1 MSLKASKSNPPLG
14 GIIVAHVLKK
24 PYTYDNSTTLDIGS
38 GLILNNSASIARQLA
53 RGSDLYEGD
62 IIQKTEIDHWLSF
75 TLGPLNGEFQNA
87 IEYLDQVLEP
97 ATYLVGNK
105 ITIADY
111 TVYGFLFMSGLW
123 RGLLQDKK
131 APIHVKRWYDFIG
144 SKKEVVETLKDVPSN
159 SIPKAT
165 TPKTK
170 QDHQSTRQQKSSSKS
185 SEKKEDV
192 GKFVDLPGAE
202 MGKVIVRF
210 PPEAS
215 GYLHVGHAKACLL
228 NQHYRDHFQGKLIL
242 RFDDTNPA
250 KEKEEF
256 ENVILEDLKLLKV
269 KYDYFSRTSD
279 HFETMLN
286 YCEKMIK
293 EETAYVDDTDAETMK
308 AERETRTESKNRSNT
323 VEKNMNLWKEM
334 KAGTDK
340 GISCCVRA
348 KINMLSDNG
357 CMRDP
362 TIYRCKNEPHPSTG
376 SKYKVYPTYDFACP
390 IVDSIEGVTH
400 ALRTTEYMD
409 RDEQFFW
416 FINALGLRQPHIYA
430 YSRLSLTNTVMSKRK
445 LTWFVESGQ
454 VEGWNDPRFPTVRG
468 VIRRGLTIE
477 ALKNFIL
484 AQGSSR
490 SVVFMEWDKIWA
502 FNRKIIDP
510 IAPRYTTVD
519 ESYHVLV
526 NINGLKEESVE
537 FDKHPKNSDVGKKTL
552 WRSSKVIIDGDDAE
566 ALKENEKATFIN
578 LGNVMIRK
586 IHKANGKVSSI
597 DGEPLLDDKD
607 YKKTLKVTWLANV
620 SGAGFVP
627 TQCVYFD
634 HIISKSVLEK
644 NDDFKNFV
652 NRDSKFTVNMIG
664 DHEFKK
670 LAVGDIIQVQR
681 RGYFIVDKT
690 YKEPSPHSCKG
701 SPIVL
706 IAIPDG
712 TLGSYGRPKSINAIV
727 TTSKPEQKSPKK
739 AVNHSG
745 SSSSNN
751 VSFASTSVTKKI
763 GSTQSPVELDI
774 KIREQGNKIRDLKA
788 AKADKSAITQEVN
801 LLLSLKA
808 EFKSATGKDWKPDAA
823 PKVEAKN
830 TSSASD
836 LDTKIRDQ
844 GNKIRDLKAAK
855 ADKSAITQEVN
866 LLLSLKAEFK
876 SATGKDW
883 KPDAAPKVE
892 IKNTSSASDLDTKIR
907 DQGNKIRDLKAAK
920 ADKSAITQEVNL
932 LLSLKAEFKSATGKD
947 WKPDAAPKVE
957 AKNTSSA
964 SDLDTKIRDQGNK
977 IRDLKAAKADKS
989 AITQEVNLLL
999 SLKAE
1004 FKSATG
1010 KDWKPDAAPKVEA
1023 KNTSSASDLDT
1034 KIRDQGNKIRDLKA
1048 AKADKSAIT
1057 QEVNLL
1063 LSLKAE
1069 FKSATGKDWKPDAA
1083 PKVEAKSVSS
1093 AASPNLGNKSD
1104 LSKQLNEDIIQ
1115 QGNKVRNLKTE
1126 KADKMAIDTAVK
1138 ILLDLKAKYKSITG
1152 VDWKPSNPAP
1162 VPKPKKDS
1170 KKASSQLTSIETAQK
1185 QSRLGM
1191 EAKKEENLSD
1201 WYSQIIVKSEML
1213 EYYDISGCYV
1223 LRPWSFAIWE
1233 NLTSFF
1239 DREIKKHEV
1248 QNCYFPMFVSKA
1260 SLQKEEEH
1268 IDDFSPEVAWVTK
1281 SGDTEMAEPI
1291 AIRPTSETVM
1301 YPTFAKWIQSH
1312 RDLPLKINQWC
1323 NVVRW
1328 EFKHPQPFLRTREFL
1343 WQEGHT
1349 AHANMKDAKEEV
1361 LTMLDLYRQIYEDLM
1376 AVPVIRGKKT
1386 EKEKFA
1392 GGDFTTTVE
1401 AYISASGRAIQGAT
1415 SHYLGQNF
1423 SKMFDVTFEDPETG
1437 NKQYVYQNS
1446 WGFTTRTIGVLTMVH
1461 GDNQGLVLP
1470 PKISPVQVVIVPCG
1484 ITANLKDE
1492 DRKSLY
1498 KGCEIYEKSL
1508 VDKFGVRVK
1517 GDYRENISP
1526 GWKFNHWELKGV
1538 PIRLEL
1544 GPRDMKQNQFV
1555 VVRRD
1560 TGEKITCKS
1569 IEEVPTLLDTIQR
1582 EMFAKA
1588 KKELDDHLT
1597 IARTWNEF
1605 MDALNNKNLIHAPF
1619 CGDKECEEGI
1629 KDKSKGDAVV
1639 EPGSPSMGA
1648 KSLCIP
1654 FNQVDQLKGSD
1665 KCLGCGGTPKYFTLF
1680 GRSY

>member
-788 AKADKSAITQEVN
+788 
-801 LLLSLKA
+801 
-808 EFKSATGKDWKPDAA
+808 
-823 PKVEAKN
+823 
-830 TSSASD
+830 
-836 LDTKIRDQ
+836 
-844 GNKIRDLKAAK
+844 
-855 ADKSAITQEVN
+855 
-866 LLLSLKAEFK
+866 
-876 SATGKDW
+876 
-883 KPDAAPKVE
+883 
-892 IKNTSSASDLDTKIR
+892 
-907 DQGNKIRDLKAAK
+907 
-920 ADKSAITQEVNL
+920 
-932 LLSLKAEFKSATGKD
+932 
-947 WKPDAAPKVE
+947 
-957 AKNTSSA
+957 
-964 SDLDTKIRDQGNK
+964 
-977 IRDLKAAKADKS
+977 DKS